1 MAKLKVL
8 NPFRDKKDHKSWY
21 KPGQMINISDEARA
35 DDLVKRGLC
44 VVVGAKESGKKSD
57 KQAGE
62 QQPSNDAASQNTSAE
77 GAKTPAE

>member
-21 KPGQMINISDEARA
+21 KPGQMINISDEARV

-44 VVVGAKESGKKSD
+44 AVVGAKESGKKSG
-57 KQAGE
+57 KQSE
-62 QQPSNDAASQNTSAE
+62 QQPSNNAASQNASDE
-77 GAKTPAE
+77 GTKNPAE